1 MPTLT
6 VPNLVIGV
14 LAHVDA
20 GKTSLTERL
29 LFEFGAI
36 TTLGSVDA
44 GSTRTDTGAI
54 ERRRGITI
62 RSAVAALTVGDLD
75 VTLIDT
81 PGHSDFAAEVE
92 RALGVLDAAVLVVSA
107 VEGVQARTRVLMRAL
122 RRADLPCV
130 IFLNKIDRSG
140 ARPDGVLADIR
151 RLLTPHA
158 VALNAAVDAGTPAAR
173 TRGLPV
179 PDAVDVLAEHD
190 DTVLRRLVD
199 GPPLRA
205 EEIRAAVQHQF
216 GAARIHPVVAGSA
229 LTGQGIGD
237 LGTALRLLR
246 GVAVRAG
253 QRVDEPAAG
262 TVFALERTAGGA
274 RTAYV
279 RLFAG
284 RLRTRERVTL
294 HRLDHDGPRS
304 VSGRITGIAVAG
316 SAAGVLAAGHVAAVT
331 GLPARVG
338 DRIGHPPPRVLTTVT
353 TPSLET
359 VVRPSR
365 PEDTTRLHTALMALA
380 EQDPLI
386 HTAPAPGGG
395 TTVRLHGEVQREV
408 IAEVLRAEH
417 GVEAVFEPLG
427 VVYLER
433 LAGTG
438 HAAKE
443 LDTDARPV
451 LWAEVGFRVEPGPRG
466 SGTGYRLEVELGAL
480 PLAFHRAI
488 EESVRAT
495 LTDGG
500 VHGWPVVDCTVT
512 VTATRYFP
520 PITAAGDFR
529 ALARHVLLGALA
541 DAGTRV
547 YEPCHDVEV
556 EVPPD
561 AVGPVTALLLG
572 AEGAVR
578 ETRQGR
584 EYWTISAELPARRAH
599 EVQQQVAGLTR
610 GEGAWSARPGGD
622 RVVSGRQPRRDR
634 HAGTGRITT

>member
-6 VPNLVIGV
+6 IGV

-29 LFEFGAI
+29 LFDFGAI

-62 RSAVAALTVGDLD
+62 RSAVASLTVGDLD

-122 RRADLPCV
+122 RRADVPCV

-140 ARPDGVLADIR
+140 ARPDRVLADIR
-151 RLLTPHA
+151 RLIAPHA
-158 VALNAAVDAGTPAAR
+158 IALNAAVDAGTPAAR

-179 PDAVDVLAEHD
+179 PDAVEVLAEHD

-199 GPPLRA
+199 GPPMRPD
-205 EEIRAAVQHQF
+205 EIRDAVERQF
-216 GAARIHPVVAGSA
+216 GAARIQPVVAGSA
-229 LTGQGIGD
+229 LTGQGVED
-237 LGTALRLLR
+237 LGAALRLLR
-246 GVAVRAG
+246 GIAVRAG
-253 QRVDEPAAG
+253 ERVDEPAAG
-262 TVFALERTAGGA
+262 TVFALDRAAGGA
-274 RTAYV
+274 RTAHV

-284 RLRTRERVTL
+284 RLRARERVTL
-294 HRLDHDGPRS
+294 HRVELDGPRS

-316 SAAGVLAAGHVAAVT
+316 SGASVLTAGNIAAVT

-338 DRIGHPPPRVLTTVT
+338 DRIGQPPARVLTPVT
-353 TPSLET
+353 TPSMET
-359 VVRPSR
+359 VVRPAR
-365 PEDTTRLHTALMALA
+365 PEDTSRLHTALMALS

-395 TTVRLHGEVQREV
+395 TSVRLHGEVQREV
-408 IAEVLRAEH
+408 IAEMLRSEH
-417 GVEAVFEPLG
+417 GVDAVFEPLG

-438 HAAKE
+438 AAAQE
-443 LDTDARPV
+443 LDTEARPV
-451 LWAEVGFRVEPGPRG
+451 LWAELGFRVEPAPAG
-466 SGTGYRLEVELGAL
+466 SGVGYRLEVELGGL

-488 EESVRAT
+488 EESVRKT
-495 LTDGG
+495 LAEGG
-500 VHGWPVVDCTVT
+500 VHGWPVVDCVVT
-512 VTATRYFP
+512 VTATRFFP
-520 PITAAGDFR
+520 PVTAAGDFR
-529 ALARHVLLGALA
+529 ALAHQVLLRALA

-547 YEPCHDVEV
+547 HEPCHDVEV

-561 AVGPVTALLLG
+561 TVGPVTALLLG

-584 EYWTISAELPARRAH
+584 EYWTISAELPVRRAH
-599 EVQQQVAGLTR
+599 EVQQQIAGLTR

-622 RVVSGRQPRRDR
+622 RLVSGRPPRRDR